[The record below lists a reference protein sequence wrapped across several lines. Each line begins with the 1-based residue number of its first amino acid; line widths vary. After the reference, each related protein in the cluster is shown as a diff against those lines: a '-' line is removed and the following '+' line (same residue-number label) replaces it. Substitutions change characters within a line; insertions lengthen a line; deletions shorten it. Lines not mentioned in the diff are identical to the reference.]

1 VTNRGGAALVLT
13 LGLGYNGGMIQI
25 HFPDSETEAEAL
37 GFLAGRF
44 SFKSFED
51 GVTLVPEVALGH
63 LAGQGIRFTVGG
75 TAAYDQIIAAFRDP
89 SATQVQ

>member
-1 VTNRGGAALVLT
+1 MAFTIGLT
-13 LGLGYNGGMIQI
+13 YNTGMIQI
-25 HFPDSETEAEAL
+25 HFPDAETEAEAL

-89 SATQVQ
+89 STTQIQ